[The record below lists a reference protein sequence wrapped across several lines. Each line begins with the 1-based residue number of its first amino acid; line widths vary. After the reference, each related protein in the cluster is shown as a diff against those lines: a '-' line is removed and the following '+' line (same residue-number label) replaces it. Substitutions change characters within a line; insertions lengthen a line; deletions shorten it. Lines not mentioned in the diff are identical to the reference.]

1 MSEKGGVGFLLPLWF
16 NNRVRRHLTPSMVI
30 ALIALFLALGGV
42 SYAAMEIPRNSVGTS
57 QLKASAVTS
66 TKVKD
71 RSLLAR
77 DFKIGELPR
86 GEQGPA
92 GERGATGATG
102 PTFSFAYGT
111 VYDSPVS
118 IAGIAFVATREVS
131 VPQAGRLVV
140 VFTGRVFISS
150 GSTNDSAIAMCAAWA
165 EPPGGTLARVSQVI
179 PSSPATLVS
188 GSADGAITLTFAVDA
203 TTAGTY
209 ELSVICSKQSVVG
222 TPGLGFDRYDM
233 TGVLTAT

>member
-1 MSEKGGVGFLLPLWF
+1 
-16 NNRVRRHLTPSMVI
+16 MVV

-42 SYAAMEIPRNSVGTS
+42 SYAAIEIPRNSVGTS

-77 DFKIGELPR
+77 DFKTGELPR

-111 VYDSPVS
+111 VFASPVV
-118 IAGIAFVATREVS
+118 IVGTTTVVTRGVA
-131 VPQAGRLVV
+131 VPSAGRLVV

-150 GSTNDSAIAMCAAWA
+150 GSAGNSAIGLCAAYA
-165 EPPGGTLARVSQVI
+165 RRTAGTYTRVSQLI
-179 PSSPATLVS
+179 PSSTAYYGV
-188 GSADGAITLTFAVDA
+188 ADGAITLTFAVDA
-203 TTAGTY
+203 TAADTY
-209 ELSVICSKQSVVG
+209 EIAIRCSKEDVSG